1 MLIDLKKKMK
11 RIKGRKKK
19 RKNREKRMRNGTEKK
34 YII

>member
-1 MLIDLKKKMK
+1 MLIYLKKMKK

-19 RKNREKRMRNGTEKK
+19 RQNREKRMRNVTEKK

>member
-1 MLIDLKKKMK
+1 MLIYLKKMKK

>member
-1 MLIDLKKKMK
+1 MLIYLKKMKK

-19 RKNREKRMRNGTEKK
+19 RKNREKRMRNGTEKI